1 MMRCWNRMGRS
12 LHFGW
17 AHAVRRGGVVGRVKA
32 QGRRLAL
39 GVLLSLLAGS
49 GAVSAQEDAWF
60 EGVDEGAS
68 AAFRRGD
75 ANLDGLLSLAD
86 VFTILRF
93 SFLNAPLHCL
103 DAADVDDSGQID
115 PTDALFLFE
124 AVFSRRRTPPEP
136 FLAMGVDPT
145 QDRLSCERS
154 PVVVL
159 GLAAGGAEVAGVRAL
174 DDLGIQDPGAD
185 IGGVCRGPDGE
196 GADLDFIHSLGR
208 IIAQPGQDGIRVPI
222 RLSTAGGGIEG
233 LTLSVYAPPEQIF
246 LEDIVVVD
254 EDTAV
259 HSFLASGQGWANTFR
274 SMLNEGFL
282 ASTVALSTRP
292 PFATL
297 APIPY
302 PGETVAFLEF
312 SVAPDVPVGTEIGI
326 DFRRTPSENGLPP
339 IRTEIS
345 RSGSSEIHGTCGLVV
360 EIVSQDELFV
370 RADANRD
377 WRVDLSD
384 AVAILGTVF
393 TSSHAG
399 AACLDAADVDD
410 DGAIRVTDALHLLN
424 FLFRSGPSPAIPY
437 PLAGRDTAVTDSLG
451 CLAPEN
457 G

>member
-1 MMRCWNRMGRS
+1 VSPGTLGR
-12 LHFGW
+12 
-17 AHAVRRGGVVGRVKA
+17 K
-32 QGRRLAL
+32 
-39 GVLLSLLAGS
+39 
-49 GAVSAQEDAWF
+49 
-60 EGVDEGAS
+60 
-68 AAFRRGD
+68 
-75 ANLDGLLSLAD
+75 
-86 VFTILRF
+86 
-93 SFLNAPLHCL
+93 
-103 DAADVDDSGQID
+103 
-115 PTDALFLFE
+115 
-124 AVFSRRRTPPEP
+124 
-136 FLAMGVDPT
+136 
-145 QDRLSCERS
+145 RLSR
-154 PVVVL
+154 
-159 GLAAGGAEVAGVRAL
+159 
-174 DDLGIQDPGAD
+174 
-185 IGGVCRGPDGE
+185 
-196 GADLDFIHSLGR
+196 
-208 IIAQPGQDGIRVPI
+208 
-222 RLSTAGGGIEG
+222 

-246 LEDIVVVD
+246 LEDIVVD

-259 HSFLASGQGWANTFR
+259 HGFLSSGQGWSNTFSR
-274 SMLNEGFL
+274 MLNDGFL

-326 DFRRTPSENGLPP
+326 DFRRTPGENGLPA

-345 RSGSSEIHGTCGLVV
+345 KSGSSEIHGTCGLVV

-399 AACLDAADVDD
+399 AECLDAADVDD